1 MHIKKWKVWGEQR
14 IKTRHGE
21 TVDDDDDDVCYAKCG
36 KKNCVLCSQ
45 DYRCFNMTN
54 TDDDW

>member
-1 MHIKKWKVWGEQR
+1 MEGIWGEQR
-14 IKTRHGE
+14 IKTRHDE

-45 DYRCFNMTN
+45 HYRCFNMTN